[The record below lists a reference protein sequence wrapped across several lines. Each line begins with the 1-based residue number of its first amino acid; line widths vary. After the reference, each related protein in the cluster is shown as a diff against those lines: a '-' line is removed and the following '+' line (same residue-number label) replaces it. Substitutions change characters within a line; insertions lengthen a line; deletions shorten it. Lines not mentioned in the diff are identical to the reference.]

1 MSQKTINNNILRF
14 SHHLSDSV
22 NASVKKMN
30 VFLTDLKGQIV
41 IEQQNV
47 NWIDISNQPKGYY
60 IAFLTDSH
68 GGLIKQIRVIK
79 E

>member
-1 MSQKTINNNILRF
+1 MSQKTINNHIIKI
-14 SHHLSDSV
+14 SHHLNDTV
-22 NASVKKMN
+22 NSSVKKMN
-30 VFLTDLKGQIV
+30 IFLTDLKGHII

-60 IAFLTDSH
+60 IAFLTDLQ
-68 GGLIKQIRVIK
+68 GGLIKKIRVIK

>member
-1 MSQKTINNNILRF
+1 
-14 SHHLSDSV
+14 
-22 NASVKKMN
+22 MN

>member
-1 MSQKTINNNILRF
+1 MSQKTINSHIIKI
-14 SHHLSDSV
+14 SHHV
-22 NASVKKMN
+22 NSSVKKIN
-30 VFLTDLKGQIV
+30 IFLTDLQGQII

-47 NWIDISNQPKGYY
+47 NWIDISNQPKGCY
-60 IAFLTDSH
+60 IAFLTDSQ

>member
-1 MSQKTINNNILRF
+1 MINSHIIKI
-14 SHHLSDSV
+14 SHHV
-22 NASVKKMN
+22 NSSVKKISI
-30 VFLTDLKGQIV
+30 FLTDLQGQII